1 MNRLVIVDCEA
12 PYGCAS
18 PATGDMTEFG
28 AVHYETRASFHGKDC
43 SRETMQFFDAW
54 VRSVTPG
61 RAIFVSDNNGYDWQW
76 INFYFD
82 KYGIS
87 NPFGHS
93 SRRIGDFYAGLK
105 SHFFDQSSWKQ
116 MRVTKHDHNP
126 VNDAMGNAEALH
138 KIFARK
144 NVK

>member
-12 PYGCAS
+12 PFGCAS
-18 PATGDMTEFG
+18 PATGDMTVFG
-28 AVHYETRASFHGKDC
+28 AVHYATWATFYGKDC
-43 SRETMQFFDAW
+43 SFETMRLFDEW
-54 VRSVTPG
+54 VKKVTPG

-82 KYGIS
+82 KYRIP

-93 SRRIGDFYAGLK
+93 SRRIGDFYAGVK
-105 SHFFDQSSWKQ
+105 GNFFKTSDWK
-116 MRVTKHDHNP
+116 RFRITKHDHNP

-138 KIFARK
+138 RILTRRD
-144 NVK
+144 V